1 MALKTNDLKIKYY
14 LRKYLGF
21 NFRSCLFFEI
31 LINGNISHW
40 EGQFYGCSI
49 EYIYVGSKDMKR
61 NALE

>member
-1 MALKTNDLKIKYY
+1 M
-14 LRKYLGF
+14 
-21 NFRSCLFFEI
+21 FFEI